1 MNSKEMNYKFRCVG
15 KYLESSKCQELLDD
29 ISRCTLNVSME
40 NATLSEQNKQIL
52 IEDLTTL
59 VESNFDFFY
68 FSENQKF
75 LHKKYIEEFSKLD
88 SKSIFIV
95 IDKIKMGCGTWELEY
110 RICTNKSQFVTDDIN
125 LIKLIT
131 INDD

>member
-1 MNSKEMNYKFRCVG
+1 MELEKIDYKFRCVVR
-15 KYLESSKCQELLDD
+15 YLESSKCQELLDD
-29 ISRCTLNVSME
+29 ISRCTLTVSME
-40 NATLSEQNKQIL
+40 NSTLSEQNIQIL
-52 IEDLTTL
+52 TEDLTTL
-59 VESNFDFFY
+59 VETNFDFFY
-68 FSENQKF
+68 LGENQESLHKRYIKEFSEM
-75 LHKKYIEEFSKLD
+75 D
-88 SKSIFIV
+88 SKNIFIV